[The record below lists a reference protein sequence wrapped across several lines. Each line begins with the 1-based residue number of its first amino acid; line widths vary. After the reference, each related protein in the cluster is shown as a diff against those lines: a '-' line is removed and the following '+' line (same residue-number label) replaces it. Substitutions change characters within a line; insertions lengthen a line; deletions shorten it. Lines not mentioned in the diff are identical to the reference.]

1 MMENTHTSHSCLQ
14 SHQNFRIG
22 LSFNKTLHFLIVE
35 PFGFQKKV
43 QAWMKHQSGKTPML
57 ATLIALMEKTIV
69 LIVVL
74 QK

>member
-1 MMENTHTSHSCLQ
+1 
-14 SHQNFRIG
+14 
-22 LSFNKTLHFLIVE
+22 LHFLVVE